1 MTDRD
6 DNLTPESERD
16 HLAAEYVLG
25 VLDAEQRARC
35 RQLIAS
41 DADFAARVAT
51 WEDRLSPLNAAY
63 ADVTPPANTLGAV
76 ESRLFG
82 NPAPAGIWNSLRLWR
97 TGAIAALLAVVVLAG
112 MNAGLFGPAPTGQDA
127 RMIATLQADGSNI
140 QFAAL
145 YEADGGAIRISA
157 VAGAPDEGRDFELW
171 FIESGNA
178 PVSLGLLNRAG
189 ATSIEVPVGQRIRI
203 TDGTIF
209 AVSHEPLGGST
220 TGAPTGPVVA
230 AGAIHKI

>member
-6 DNLTPESERD
+6 DKMTPESERE

-25 VLDAEQRARC
+25 VLDADQRARC
-35 RQLIAS
+35 LQLIAS
-41 DADFAARVAT
+41 DVDFAGLVAT

-63 ADVTPPANTLGAV
+63 AEVAPPANTLSAV

-82 NPAPAGIWNSLRLWR
+82 DPAPAGIWNSLRLWR
-97 TGAIAALLAVVVLAG
+97 AGAIAALLALAVVAG
-112 MNAGLFGPAPTGQDA
+112 LNAGLFGPGPTGQGA
-127 RMIATLQADGSNI
+127 QMIATLQADGSNA

-145 YEADGGAIRISA
+145 YDADDGTIRISA
-157 VAGAPDEGRDFELW
+157 VAGAPDEDRDFELW
-171 FIESGNA
+171 FIEGGNA

-189 ATSIEVPVGQRIRI
+189 ASSIAVPAGQRNRI
-203 TDGTIF
+203 ADGTIF